1 MDHAPALIENIGL
14 LIEFTGTVVIAL
26 GLVYGVI
33 RALLARARRQDD
45 YRTFRQTFGRGLF
58 LGMEILVAADI
69 VKSVALQPTLN
80 DIVVLGLLILVRTF
94 LGWAL
99 VVELEGR
106 WPWQAPRG
114 ESHT

>member
-1 MDHAPALIENIGL
+1 MDKVPSLIENVGL
-14 LIEFTGTVVIAL
+14 VIEFAGVIVIAL
-26 GLVYGVI
+26 GLVYGVV
-33 RALLARARRQDD
+33 RSALARFRRQDD

-80 DIVVLGLLILVRTF
+80 DIAVLGMLVLVRTF

-106 WPWQAPRG
+106 WPWQASRG
-114 ESHT
+114 EPHS